1 MLAMVVGFAVQLPVA
16 RLSDRYGRRAA
27 ILGCATVSALGA
39 AVGLVLML
47 AGFNDM
53 KVQYAVAVLFGIG
66 LFTLYALSVARANDQ
81 LPNEMST
88 VEVSRSLLF
97 SYGMGSMLAPLVL
110 GVVMDRADRYGFY
123 GYFVICAGL
132 LALFAWQQKA
142 VPEHKRSVHVN
153 MPGAAGPVMADLDP
167 RNDSGVLKP
176 FDEVEAQAY
185 ADELEREA
193 EEISVQQDQV

>member
-1 MLAMVVGFAVQLPVA
+1 M
-16 RLSDRYGRRAA
+16 
-27 ILGCATVSALGA
+27 
-39 AVGLVLML
+39 
-47 AGFNDM
+47 
-53 KVQYAVAVLFGIG
+53 
-66 LFTLYALSVARANDQ
+66 
-81 LPNEMST
+81 
-88 VEVSRSLLF
+88 
-97 SYGMGSMLAPLVL
+97 
-110 GVVMDRADRYGFY
+110 ADRYGFY

-193 EEISVQQDQV
+193 EETAATVQDQV